1 MMKSLFFLSWL
12 LAAVLAGPAGPYQV
26 ELSADPETV
35 AVGKARLLIRVS
47 QAGKPA
53 EGVNVTTFTSMPG
66 MNMGEREETARP
78 VAGQPGLYESTA
90 SFPHGGAYT
99 IAVTVAGPAGQGK
112 AALEVSTG
120 QSTGAAGRL
129 PWARIL
135 GGGLGLA
142 MLGLLGWRMRQTGQR
157 IPWRGIFT
165 RPVLGGLLLLAVM
178 LGMSIY
184 AIRHFRRP
192 GAVTPIEAQIMEM
205 NMPAPEGTTPVEL
218 AEVRRG
224 SVAEVVRYTGQA
236 VALEEQPVYARTT
249 GVIEWMPFYQ
259 GDRVREGQELARLD
273 VTQQAPRL
281 AESEAGAREAEQGR
295 YSAEGEYLQSQ
306 AQLETARAE
315 VGQFQGGLQ
324 AAQARVTQRAA
335 QARAAEVDAE
345 AWRRR
350 LERSRLLFEQ
360 EALAREEYE
369 RDRADAAEAEG
380 KAREARAQVEEAR
393 AQVRSARS
401 ELMSHHAHVRE
412 AAAAV
417 ETRRRQVGEAGA
429 RAASARARS
438 ESASA
443 ELQYTNIVS
452 TLNGVITQRMVS
464 PGVLVEPG
472 QAVLRVARVDP
483 IRLQANVAQSD
494 LVLLNAGQRVR
505 ARDAKGNWVEGRI
518 TSVRPALDPSDRLG
532 LVESVVKN
540 PGLAFLP
547 GAYVVMDLVV
557 REAQN
562 TLYVPSAAVQTAA
575 ASSEQTLPVEPTRYV
590 WVADS
595 TGDNRFQVRRQT
607 VRTGATDGEKTAIL
621 EGLEA
626 GERVVSAGYEYLRQG
641 QAVSSVMPPAAPRA
655 QTDDGVQTATIEV
668 TGQGFVPEHVELR
681 AGVPARLTFVR
692 QTDQTCGTEVL
703 FPDLKI
709 NQPLPL
715 KEPTVVEIPA
725 QKTARTLTFT
735 CGMHM
740 LKGKLVV
747 K

>member
-1 MMKSLFFLSWL
+1 MKSLLFLSWL
-12 LAAVLAGPAGPYQV
+12 LAAVLTGAAGPYQV
-26 ELSADPETV
+26 EVSTDPETV
-35 AVGKARLLIRVS
+35 PVGKARLLIRVR
-47 QAGKPA
+47 QAGQPA
-53 EGVNVTTFTSMPG
+53 AGVNVTTFTSMPG
-66 MNMGEREETARP
+66 MNMGEREEPARP

-120 QSTGAAGRL
+120 QSTGAAGGV
-129 PWARIL
+129 PWGWL
-135 GGGLGLA
+135 VGGLAVLLA
-142 MLGLLGWRMRQTGQR
+142 VALVGWRMRQTGQR
-157 IPWRGIFT
+157 LPWRGLFT

-178 LGMSIY
+178 LGLSIF

-192 GAVTPIEAQIMEM
+192 GAMTPIEAQVMEM

-236 VALEEQPVYARTT
+236 VAFEEQPVYARTT

-259 GDRVREGQELARLD
+259 GDRVRAGQELARLD

-295 YSAEGEYLQSQ
+295 YSAEGEYLQSR

-315 VGQFQGGLQ
+315 VGQFRGGVQ
-324 AAQARVTQRAA
+324 AARARVTQMAA
-335 QARAAEVDAE
+335 QLRAAEVEAE
-345 AWRRR
+345 TRRRR
-350 LERSRLLFEQ
+350 LERSRQLFEQ
-360 EALAREEYE
+360 EALAREELE

-380 KAREARAQVEEAR
+380 KAREARAQVQEAR
-393 AQVRSARS
+393 AQVRSAES

-417 ETRRRQVGEAGA
+417 ETRRRQVAEAGA

-438 ESASA
+438 EAASA
-443 ELQYTNIVS
+443 ELGYATIVS
-452 TLNGVITQRMVS
+452 TLNGVITQRLVS

-494 LVLLNAGQRVR
+494 LVRLNAGQRVR
-505 ARDAKGNWVEGRI
+505 ARDGQGNWVEGRI

-532 LVESVVKN
+532 MVESVVKN

-557 REAQN
+557 REAEN
-562 TLYVPSAAVQTAA
+562 ALYVPSAAVQTAS
-575 ASSEQTLPVEPTRYV
+575 ASSEETLPVAATRYV
-590 WVADS
+590 WVADPA
-595 TGDNRFQVRRQT
+595 GENRFQVRRQT
-607 VRTGATDGEKTAIL
+607 VRTGATDGQKTAIL
-621 EGLEA
+621 EGLED
-626 GERVVSAGYEYLRQG
+626 GEQVVTAGYEYLRQG
-641 QAVSSVMPPAAPRA
+641 QAVAPVRPPAAPRA
-655 QTDDGVQTATIEV
+655 QTDAGVQTATIEV
-668 TGQGFVPEHVELR
+668 TGQGFRPDHLELQ

-715 KEPTVVEIPA
+715 KKPTVVEIPA

-735 CGMHM
+735 CGMDM

>member
-1 MMKSLFFLSWL
+1 VKSLLFVMSWL

-26 ELSADPETV
+26 ELTTDPETV
-35 AVGKARLLIRVS
+35 PVGKARLLIRVGL
-47 QAGKPA
+47 AGQPA

-99 IAVTVAGPAGQGK
+99 IAVTVTGPAGQGK

-120 QSTGAAGRL
+120 QSTAAAGGV
-129 PWARIL
+129 PWGWIL
-135 GGGLGLA
+135 GGLVGATLVGLV
-142 MLGLLGWRMRQTGQR
+142 GWRMRQTGLG
-157 IPWRGIFT
+157 IPWRGLFT
-165 RPVLGGLLLLAVM
+165 RPVVGGVLLLAVM
-178 LGMSIY
+178 LGLSMF
-184 AIRHFRRP
+184 AIRNLRRP
-192 GAVTPIEAQIMEM
+192 GAVTPIEAQVMEM

-236 VALEEQPVYARTT
+236 VALEEQPVYARTM

-259 GDRVREGQELARLD
+259 GDRVRQGQELARLD

-281 AESEAGAREAEQGR
+281 AESEAEAREAEQGR
-295 YSAEGEYLQSQ
+295 YSAEGEYLQSR

-315 VGQFQGGLQ
+315 VGQFGAGVQ
-324 AAQARVTQRAA
+324 AARARVSQLAA
-335 QARAAEVDAE
+335 QLRAAEVEAE
-345 AWRRR
+345 TRRRR
-350 LERSRLLFEQ
+350 LERSRQLFEQ

-369 RDRADAAEAEG
+369 RDRSDAAAAEG
-380 KAREARAQVEEAR
+380 KAREVRAQVQEAR
-393 AQVRSARS
+393 AQVRSAES

-412 AAAAV
+412 AAAAM
-417 ETRRRQVGEAGA
+417 ETRRRQVAEAGA

-438 ESASA
+438 DAASA
-443 ELQYTNIVS
+443 ELQYTTIVS
-452 TLNGVITQRMVS
+452 NLNGVVTQRLVS

-483 IRLQANVAQSD
+483 IRLQANVAQTD
-494 LVLLNAGQRVR
+494 LMRLNAGQRMR
-505 ARDAKGNWVEGRI
+505 ARDAKGDWVEGRI

-540 PGLAFLP
+540 PGLVFLP

-557 REAQN
+557 KEAQN
-562 TLYVPSAAVQTAA
+562 ALYVPAAAVQTAA
-575 ASSEQTLPVEPTRYV
+575 ASSEETLPVEPVRYV
-590 WVADS
+590 WVADPA
-595 TGDNRFQVRRQT
+595 GDNRFQVRRQT
-607 VRTGATDGEKTAIL
+607 VRTGATDGQKMAIL
-621 EGLEA
+621 EGLEP

-641 QAVSSVMPPAAPRA
+641 QAVSSVTPPAAPQA
-655 QTDDGVQTATIEV
+655 QSDAGVQTATIEV
-668 TGQGFVPEHVELR
+668 TGQGFHPDHLEIK

-715 KEPTVVEIPA
+715 KKPTVVEIPA
-725 QKTARTLTFT
+725 LKSARTLTFT
-735 CGMHM
+735 CGMDM